1 MKKNIKTVLYDSD
14 VELTYSDYHAYLADN
29 DMSESQLSYDDYV
42 SRIIDLEYE
51 SFMTN
56 IQDSS
61 YNNCKCIILGSL
73 GRWNGRKQIVPC
85 VEENLSKAIKRCM
98 NVRGFYY
105 IKVEQRNNSIL
116 VSISHHDGIDT
127 FEIHL
132 LNKRGEKA
140 TMNADLSKPCYHK
153 AIKGYIF

>member
-1 MKKNIKTVLYDSD
+1 MTKNIKAVLYDSD
-14 VELTYSDYHAYLADN
+14 VELTYSDYQTYLADN

-42 SRIIDLEYE
+42 SNMIDLEYE
-51 SFMTN
+51 DFMTN
-56 IQDSS
+56 MQYSS
-61 YNNCKCIILGSL
+61 YNEYKCVILGSL

-105 IKVEQRNNSIL
+105 IKVEQKNNTIL

-153 AIKGYIF
+153 AIKGYLF